1 MPDSGTEDTG
11 ATNAGRYPRREDLGA
26 AMPLEAPPRKAFPAG
41 PAPAVPRQPVR
52 RAVGPDPV
60 VRIAPGADSEGKR
73 LVVGRS
79 LSLIG
84 RIEACE
90 ELIVEGTVETGMQ
103 RCHALAVARTGVFQ
117 GDAEVETADIG
128 GTFEGS
134 LTAGILV
141 MRATAHIRGRVVY
154 GEIEIERGATVI
166 GELQPRSRDGTPLPR
181 ASVPPPD

>member
-11 ATNAGRYPRREDLGA
+11 ATNAGRYPRREEPGA
-26 AMPLEAPPRKAFPAG
+26 VMPLEAPPWKAFSAG
-41 PAPAVPRQPVR
+41 PAPAVPRRPVS

-90 ELIVEGTVETGMQ
+90 ELFVEGTVETDMQ
-103 RCHALAVARTGVFQ
+103 RCRALAVARSGVFQ
-117 GDAEVETADIG
+117 GNAEVQTADIA

-141 MRATAHIRGRVVY
+141 MARDRTYPGQDRLRRDRGRA
-154 GEIEIERGATVI
+154 R
-166 GELQPRSRDGTPLPR
+166 RDR
-181 ASVPPPD
+181 HR